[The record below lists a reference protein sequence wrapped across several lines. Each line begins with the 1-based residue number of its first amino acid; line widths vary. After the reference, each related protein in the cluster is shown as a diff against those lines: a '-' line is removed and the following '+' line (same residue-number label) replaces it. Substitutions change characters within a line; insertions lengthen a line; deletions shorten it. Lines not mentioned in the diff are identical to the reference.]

1 MGADGIDAPPL
12 SADSPLPGSDKSPGG
27 PDASPHRDEG
37 TPATDLDL
45 RPIHDIEPVHHAPT
59 GEAPGD
65 ANPVAT
71 TNVDVPLADSPLSRT
86 GTSLGGPDT
95 GPHRDER
102 TPATDD
108 AADSPAKTKGPDA
121 PASALPGDEGHE
133 LTNRTDPR
141 ADGSRSLRDK
151 FMHGIA
157 IAGAAWSMGAD
168 VVPPAATVSG
178 TVVSAAEAVGT
189 VSDAIEQTEKLGTDF
204 SAVVHGELNPPGTG
218 GAEHLATE
226 PSPEGPVD
234 KAPDPAGPGVPDSPV
249 SDDVQELL
257 HEEGERD
264 KAKAEAEKA
273 ALESRLPDRFPR
285 TQNSP
290 KISDQVRDR
299 RPTPTGRGQSRGRP
313 K

>member
-1 MGADGIDAPPL
+1 MGADSIDAPSP

-27 PDASPHRDEG
+27 PDASPRRDEG

-45 RPIHDIEPVHHAPT
+45 RPIQDIEPVHHAPT

-71 TNVDVPLADSPLSRT
+71 TNVDVPLADSPLSST
-86 GTSLGGPDT
+86 GTSPGGPDT
-95 GPHRDER
+95 GPHRDEQ
-102 TPATDD
+102 TSATDD

-133 LTNRTDPR
+133 LTNQNGPP
-141 ADGSRSLRDK
+141 ADGSRGWLDK
-151 FMHGIA
+151 AKHGVMHGAIGIA
-157 IAGAAWSMGAD
+157 AALGSVTPD
-168 VVPPAATVSG
+168 LPPVATVSRVAV
-178 TVVSAAEAVGT
+178 TAAETVGHVNDAV
-189 VSDAIEQTEKLGTDF
+189 TEI
-204 SAVVHGELNPPGTG
+204 SAVHGELDPPGTG

-234 KAPDPAGPGVPDSPV
+234 KAPGTAGPDKPDSPV
-249 SDDVQELL
+249 PDEVQALL
-257 HEEGERD
+257 DQEKDREEEN
-264 KAKAEAEKA
+264 AEAEKA
-273 ALESRLPDRFPR
+273 ALESRQPGRFPR
-285 TQNSP
+285 AQNSP